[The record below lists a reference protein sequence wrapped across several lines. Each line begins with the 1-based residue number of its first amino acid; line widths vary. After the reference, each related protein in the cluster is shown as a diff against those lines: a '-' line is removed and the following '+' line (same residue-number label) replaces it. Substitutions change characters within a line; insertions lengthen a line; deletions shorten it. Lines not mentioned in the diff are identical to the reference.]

1 MIIFYTFRKIINF
14 LYKTYKRCSGKLKA
28 KYKNEI
34 YIESDMSEVIDSDF
48 ENDSYGSDIGA
59 LTQTSDDIK
68 NNQLE
73 AL

>member
-1 MIIFYTFRKIINF
+1 M
-14 LYKTYKRCSGKLKA
+14 
-28 KYKNEI
+28 
-34 YIESDMSEVIDSDF
+34 SDIIDSDF

-59 LTQTSDDIK
+59 LNNTSDDIK